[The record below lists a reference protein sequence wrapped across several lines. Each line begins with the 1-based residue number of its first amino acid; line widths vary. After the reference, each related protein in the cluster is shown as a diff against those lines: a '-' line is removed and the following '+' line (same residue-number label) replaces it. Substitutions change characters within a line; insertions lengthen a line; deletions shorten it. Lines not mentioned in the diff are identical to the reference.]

1 MANAVDHED
10 GWRETEL
17 APGIYLVQRRRPPPH
32 AGAAGGGGADVAT
45 ALHVRQHAHGDLCG
59 SVEWLEAELQRTL
72 VSVDHLQRSNDE
84 MARAAAPGGEFAD
97 DPDLLLA
104 VQENVGVIQRQQD
117 RVRRLRA
124 ALAEKQTEKLGEVG
138 AAMLDVG
145 HPAPPVT
152 LLTAADTTRVV
163 VTTRPIAAAAPTPT
177 PPAAAAA
184 EGSTDGSST
193 DAEGVYL

>member
-1 MANAVDHED
+1 MANTVDHDD

-17 APGIYLVQRRRPPPH
+17 APGIYLVQRRRPPQQ
-32 AGAAGGGGADVAT
+32 AGAGSSADVAT
-45 ALHVRQHAHGDLCG
+45 ALHVRQHAHRDLCG

-84 MARAAAPGGEFAD
+84 MSRAAAPGGEFAD

-104 VQENVGVIQRQQD
+104 VQENVNVIQRQQD

-124 ALAEKQTEKLGEVG
+124 ALAEKQKEKLGAVG

-177 PPAAAAA
+177 PPDTAAA
-184 EGSTDGSST
+184 EGSNTGIRSE
-193 DAEGVYL
+193 AEGVFL